1 MFRCKALLMIAIG
14 LYSGTAFPEQNIGD
28 RQTSEVQN
36 FRIESVA
43 DGFDSPWAMAFLP
56 GGDLL
61 VTDRSGSLNLIAD
74 GKRQSSPVGGVP
86 EVRASGQGGLLDL
99 ELHPD
104 FSAPGNGWIYL
115 SYASPKQRG
124 EKGRGANTALMR
136 ARLRNNQL
144 VDQELL
150 FKAQPNYS
158 QTQHYGGRI
167 VFDGEGNVYLT
178 VGDRG
183 GRDEVQQL
191 DNARGKIFRLH
202 DDGSIPEDNPFLGT
216 KGATPSTWS
225 TGHRNPQGFAVHPET
240 GVLWAHEH
248 GPRGG
253 DELNII
259 EGGKNYGWPIITY
272 GVNYS
277 GSQITPNTAMA
288 GMEQPVTYWVPSIAP
303 SGMAFLTGDTYAGWD
318 GDLFIGSLKF
328 QRVYR
333 LVLDGQKV
341 VHQESLLN
349 GIGRVRAIEQGPD
362 GFLYIAVEKPG
373 RIVRLIPVE

>member
-104 FSAPGNGWIYL
+104 FSVPGNGWIYL

-333 LVLDGQKV
+333 LVLEGQKV

-362 GFLYIAVEKPG
+362 GYLYIAVEKPG

>member
-1 MFRCKALLMIAIG
+1 MFRCKALLMIVIG
-14 LYSGTAFPEQNIGD
+14 LYSGTAFPEQNIGE

-104 FSAPGNGWIYL
+104 FSVPGNGWIYL

>member
-61 VTDRSGSLNLIAD
+61 VTDRSGSLNLIVD